1 MVQVRCGMGSMTD
14 TAGDDRQ
21 PHDGVTAYD
30 GATRHEGVNGHDE
43 TAIRRA
49 LLQALAAI
57 EGPRERVDGIPADDD
72 TPPGEGEPGDQEA
85 AG

>member
-1 MVQVRCGMGSMTD
+1 MVQVRRGMGSMTD
-14 TAGDDRQ
+14 TTGDDRQ
-21 PHDGVTAYD
+21 AHVGVTAHD

-57 EGPRERVDGIPADDD
+57 EGPRERIDGIPADDD
-72 TPPGEGEPGDQEA
+72 APPGNNVPGDQAA